1 MEHCSGNTRRRTSAS
16 SIGLSVSSLADTCLR
31 LDRGRVGFRWSEPQF
46 ELSTP
51 PSSVVRLSEA
61 GCAGPP
67 TSDANDRLCSGRGR
81 KSVPNADDSR
91 RTGSACSE
99 WRRFNVRSGPPELSQ
114 PTLTPSPSRQPSGWI
129 LDRCQEPT
137 NTPSIFEDAAEPLR
151 EQRVVVEDQ
160 ELLAAQEAVNAAG
173 QVARDLR
180 DACAVRVWCDASDV
194 NRASRV
200 MDHEQ
205 HVVDDEAGRRPRVNG
220 EEVGGDM

>member
-137 NTPSIFEDAAEPLR
+137 NTPRHLR
-151 EQRVVVEDQ
+151 GCCGTSSRTTCRCRGSRIAGSARSRQRCRS
-160 ELLAAQEAVNAAG
+160 G
-173 QVARDLR
+173 
-180 DACAVRVWCDASDV
+180 CA
-194 NRASRV
+194 
-200 MDHEQ
+200 
-205 HVVDDEAGRRPRVNG
+205 
-220 EEVGGDM
+220 